1 MIQKEKSEI
10 IINRLENFLNN
21 IEVYYENEKEESY
34 DPLKNFD
41 FS

>member
-1 MIQKEKSEI
+1 MQKEKSEI
-10 IINRLENFLNN
+10 IINRLDNFLNN

>member
-1 MIQKEKSEI
+1 M
-10 IINRLENFLNN
+10 NRLENFLNN

-34 DPLKNFD
+34 DPLKNLD

>member
-1 MIQKEKSEI
+1 VQKEKSEI
-10 IINRLENFLNN
+10 IINRLDNFLNN